1 MTQKMLVT
9 MSTCIMQE
17 QKMNLRRGQISNR
30 YKLSLK
36 QPVSYTPLLI
46 IAHFAKAVFFMSIF
60 YAGKF
65 AFVQRLLCL
74 ILKDFFHCFFL
85 ISRIKNW
92 FDMIIVAKLSRVS
105 VLTSQCVRNL
115 KMFYFVQCLNKKVSR
130 YFSSSCCRCVT
141 VYCSLWVYCLQSFFF
156 NIMA

>member
-17 QKMNLRRGQISNR
+17 QKMYLRRGQISNR

-36 QPVSYTPLLI
+36 QPVSYTPLLII

-74 ILKDFFHCFFL
+74 ILKDFFHCFFFNFAD
-85 ISRIKNW
+85 K
-92 FDMIIVAKLSRVS
+92 KLVRHDNCGETLSCVGLDFVVCTKFED
-105 VLTSQCVRNL
+105 VLLRSMFEQGSQQVLQQQLLQVC
-115 KMFYFVQCLNKKVSR
+115 
-130 YFSSSCCRCVT
+130 
-141 VYCSLWVYCLQSFFF
+141 YCLLLSMGVLSTIFFL
-156 NIMA
+156 

>member
-74 ILKDFFHCFFL
+74 ILKDFFHCFFFNFAD
-85 ISRIKNW
+85 K
-92 FDMIIVAKLSRVS
+92 KLVRHDNCGETLSCVGIDFVVCTKFED
-105 VLTSQCVRNL
+105 VLLRSMFEQESQQVLQQQLLQVC
-115 KMFYFVQCLNKKVSR
+115 
-130 YFSSSCCRCVT
+130 
-141 VYCSLWVYCLQSFFF
+141 YCLLLSMGVLSTIFFL
-156 NIMA
+156 

>member
-74 ILKDFFHCFFL
+74 ILKDFFHCFFFL

-141 VYCSLWVYCLQSFFF
+141 NCLLLSMGVLSTIFFL
-156 NIMA
+156 